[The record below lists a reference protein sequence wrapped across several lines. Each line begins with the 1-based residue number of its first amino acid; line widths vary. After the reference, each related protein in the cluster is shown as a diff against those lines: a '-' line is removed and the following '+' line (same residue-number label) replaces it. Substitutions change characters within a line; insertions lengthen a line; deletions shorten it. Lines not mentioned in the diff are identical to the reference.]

1 MSGREGSVS
10 PVIGVS
16 PVTGVS
22 ALTGVL
28 TGEQNEDK
36 KGLTINHRSLMVCNS
51 FESGV
56 P

>member
-36 KGLTINHRSLMVCNS
+36 KGCAIALKAVCHRYKRSI
-51 FESGV
+51 
-56 P
+56 